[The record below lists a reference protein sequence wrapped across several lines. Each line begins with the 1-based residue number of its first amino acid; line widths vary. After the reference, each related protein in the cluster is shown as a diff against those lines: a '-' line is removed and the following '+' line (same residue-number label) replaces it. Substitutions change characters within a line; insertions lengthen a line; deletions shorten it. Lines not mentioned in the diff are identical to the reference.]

1 MICLVPISRFR
12 VSFEVAAGRP
22 FSQLEQTML
31 RAIQQG
37 ITALDE
43 MQRTLQVHPRILIEA
58 LVTLTQAGWVSFA
71 SQDGGG
77 FRLTSEGATAT
88 EEQEN
93 PSTIAVASRTAF
105 FLLERL
111 TGDIIGN
118 EEVRFRSRA
127 QMGTTWD
134 DAVRLKA
141 EFHENSLHEGQ
152 VRQLLR
158 RRQGEWVRWIGPI
171 DMVSKG
177 AHWVAVD
184 VDTVS
189 SRLAG
194 LPDRWRARLGPV
206 ILEEAKKRER
216 SVSPRVRTRQWPV
229 EGTVSQRD
237 WSTGARIEHAAKP
250 KGTWPEDVAEG
261 DLLCEGEEHESLLLE
276 ALGEAR
282 SSIFVASAFISEAA
296 LQGLREPLLGALRRG
311 VSLDLLWGYAAGA
324 KPGDAVLETL
334 KKLAYEARRVGCAGA
349 LRFNRVA
356 SGSHAKMLIFDA
368 PTGMCAVIGSYN
380 WLSAFKGKG
389 STANVSIR
397 LRHEGAVAEACGCA
411 AALWAGVES
420 EALSS
425 SADRWRSL
433 AADLERQVAG
443 PDQDALGNGA
453 EGDRATVRFI
463 FDREHEAIMREWA
476 ASSQHRLLVFSHRI
490 GPAAETRLVRSADSI
505 TSDFIVAYG
514 VNDMDEESRSRVERM
529 VKRAGG
535 TVVELQGMHAKVL
548 VGDASVCISSY
559 NFLSADPFG
568 NASASRE
575 LGVVVEGSGVATRV
589 AERLTSISGIP
600 RTG

>member
-1 MICLVPISRFR
+1 M
-12 VSFEVAAGRP
+12 
-22 FSQLEQTML
+22 
-31 RAIQQG
+31 
-37 ITALDE
+37 
-43 MQRTLQVHPRILIEA
+43 
-58 LVTLTQAGWVSFA
+58 SFA

-88 EEQEN
+88 EEQET
-93 PSTIAVASRTAF
+93 PSTIAVASRAAF

-127 QMGTTWD
+127 QIGATWD

-177 AHWVAVD
+177 AHWVPVD
-184 VDTVS
+184 VDTVGGT
-189 SRLAG
+189 LAG

-206 ILEEAKKRER
+206 ILEEAKKREP
-216 SVSPRVRTRQWPV
+216 SVSPSVRTREWPI
-229 EGTVSQRD
+229 EGTVGQRA
-237 WSTGARIEHAAKP
+237 WITGARIDRAAKP
-250 KGTWPEDVAEG
+250 TGTWPADVAEG
-261 DLLCEGEEHESLLLE
+261 DLYCDGKEHDSLLLE

-282 SSIFVASAFISEAA
+282 SSIFIASAFLSEAA
-296 LQGLREPLLGALRRG
+296 LHALREPLLGALRRG
-311 VSLDLLWGYAAGA
+311 VNLDLLWGYAAGA
-324 KPGDAVLETL
+324 QPGGAVLDAL
-334 KKLAYEARRVGCAGA
+334 KKLRYEARRAGCAGA
-349 LRFNRVA
+349 LRYNRIA
-356 SGSHAKMLIFDA
+356 SGSHAKMLILDA

-389 STANVSIR
+389 RSANVSVR

-425 SADRWRSL
+425 TADRWRSL

-443 PDQDALGNGA
+443 LDRDALGNGV
-453 EGDRATVRFI
+453 EGDRATVRFV
-463 FDREHEAIMREWA
+463 FDREHEAIMREWT
-476 ASSQHRLLVFSHRI
+476 ASSQARLLVFSHRI
-490 GPAAETRLVRSADSI
+490 GPAAEARLVRSAESI
-505 TSDFIVAYG
+505 PSDFVVAYG
-514 VNDMDEESRSRVERM
+514 LNDMDEESRSRVDRM
-529 VKRAGG
+529 VRRAGG
-535 TVVELQGMHAKVL
+535 TVLELQGMHAKVL
-548 VGDASVCISSY
+548 VSDAFVCISSY

-568 NASASRE
+568 NARASRE
-575 LGVVVEGSGVATRV
+575 LGVVIEGGGVATRV
-589 AERLTSISGIP
+589 AERLASITGIP
-600 RTG
+600 LAG

>member
-1 MICLVPISRFR
+1 
-12 VSFEVAAGRP
+12 
-22 FSQLEQTML
+22 ML

-37 ITALDE
+37 VTALDE

-88 EEQEN
+88 EEQET

-118 EEVRFRSRA
+118 EEVRFRSPA
-127 QMGTTWD
+127 QIGTTWS
-134 DAVRLKA
+134 DAVRLRA
-141 EFHENSLHEGQ
+141 EFHENCLHEGQ

-177 AHWVAVD
+177 AHWVPVD

-189 SRLAG
+189 GTLAG

-206 ILEEAKKRER
+206 ILEEAKKREP
-216 SVSPRVRTRQWPV
+216 SVSPRVRTRRWAV
-229 EGTVSQRD
+229 EGSVGQRGG
-237 WSTGARIEHAAKP
+237 TRIEHAAKP
-250 KGTWPEDVAEG
+250 TGTWPEDVAEG
-261 DLLCEGEEHESLLLE
+261 DLLYDGEGHDSLLLE
-276 ALGEAR
+276 ALGEA
-282 SSIFVASAFISEAA
+282 SASIFVASAFLSEAA
-296 LQGLREPLLGALRRG
+296 LRALREPLLGTLRRG
-311 VSLDLLWGYAAGA
+311 VNLDLLWGYAAGD
-324 KPGDAVLETL
+324 KPGGAVLEAL
-334 KKLAYEARRVGCAGA
+334 KKLEYEARRVGCAGA

-368 PTGMCAVIGSYN
+368 PTGTCAVIGSYN
-380 WLSAFKGKG
+380 WLSAFGGKG
-389 STANVSIR
+389 RTANVSIR

-425 SADRWRSL
+425 TADRWRSL
-433 AADLERQVAG
+433 AADLERQAAS
-443 PDQDALGNGA
+443 PDNDALSNGA
-453 EGDRATVRFI
+453 EGDGASVRFV
-463 FDREHEAIMREWA
+463 FDREHEAIMREWST
-476 ASSQHRLLVFSHRI
+476 SSEHRLLVFSHRL
-490 GPAAETRLVRSADSI
+490 GPAAEARLVRSAESI
-505 TSDFIVAYG
+505 TGDFVVAYG
-514 VNDMDEESRSRVERM
+514 LNSMDEESRSRVGRM

-535 TVVELQGMHAKVL
+535 TVVELQRMHAKVL
-548 VGDASVCISSY
+548 VSDASACISSY

-568 NASASRE
+568 KASGSRE
-575 LGVVVEGSGVATRV
+575 LGVVIEGSGVVTRL
-589 AERLTSISGIP
+589 AERLASISGVP
-600 RTG
+600 LTG